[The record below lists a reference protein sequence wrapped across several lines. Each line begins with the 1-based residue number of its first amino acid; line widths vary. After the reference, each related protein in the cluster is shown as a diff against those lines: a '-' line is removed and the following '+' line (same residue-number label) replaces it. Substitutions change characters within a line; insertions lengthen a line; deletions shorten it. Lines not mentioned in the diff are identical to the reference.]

1 MIEGSF
7 HEDGVEVGNVI
18 ISVQLYGSFQVK
30 TKVVGVASKS
40 ERTKPIIKRRKEHCD
55 WLILLLLLP
64 TPTISGFHEI
74 ANDGVVSGSRKKMET
89 S

>member
-1 MIEGSF
+1 MY
-7 HEDGVEVGNVI
+7 VNVRNALI
-18 ISVQLYGSFQVK
+18 KKYLK
-30 TKVVGVASKS
+30 KKKKKKKNKVVGVASKS

>member
-1 MIEGSF
+1 M
-7 HEDGVEVGNVI
+7 
-18 ISVQLYGSFQVK
+18 K

-40 ERTKPIIKRRKEHCD
+40 ERTKPIIKGRKEHCD

-74 ANDGVVSGSRKKMET
+74 ANDGVVSEVGRRWRRPDSPD
-89 S
+89 SDF